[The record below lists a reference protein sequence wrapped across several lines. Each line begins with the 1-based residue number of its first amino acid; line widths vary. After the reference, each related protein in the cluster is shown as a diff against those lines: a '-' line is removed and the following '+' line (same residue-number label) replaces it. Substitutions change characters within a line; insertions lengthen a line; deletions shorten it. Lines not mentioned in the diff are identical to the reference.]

1 MEKKKVR
8 RSESERIAEI
18 DKRIKD
24 HEDAIQKLRDKKEAV
39 LNPKPRKR
47 PASIR
52 SAIEAAKA
60 QGMSAEDILK
70 KLGLG

>member
-1 MEKKKVR
+1 MEKKKVK
-8 RSESERIAEI
+8 RSATERIAEI

-47 PASIR
+47 PASVR
-52 SAIEAAKA
+52 SVIEAAKA
-60 QGMSAEDILK
+60 QGMGAEEILK